1 MHKVLFWFD
10 VEEDADAAG
19 GEEVLDGLLLELVPF
34 KLLVLVL
41 FAPDKWRAGPTAT
54 TCIWRSIE
62 SSYVVACVLFDVFW
76 LVL

>member
-34 KLLVLVL
+34 KLLVDMCTS
-41 FAPDKWRAGPTAT
+41 DKVP
-54 TCIWRSIE
+54 SE
-62 SSYVVACVLFDVFW
+62 
-76 LVL
+76 